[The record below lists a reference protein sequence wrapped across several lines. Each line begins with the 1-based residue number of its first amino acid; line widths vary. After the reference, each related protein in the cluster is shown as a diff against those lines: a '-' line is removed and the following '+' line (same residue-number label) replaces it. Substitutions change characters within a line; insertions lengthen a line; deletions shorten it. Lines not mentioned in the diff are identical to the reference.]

1 MTVKCEDQSV
11 TVAPP
16 MNKVIFTSCIFITW
30 TETNGEPRD
39 KASMLMSGL
48 FVVFNVI
55 IDLTIIVV
63 LLYFR

>member
-1 MTVKCEDQSV
+1 
-11 TVAPP
+11 
-16 MNKVIFTSCIFITW
+16 MNQRTLGGNYKAGIG
-30 TETNGEPRD
+30 GEPGD

>member
-1 MTVKCEDQSV
+1 MTLKSEDESV
-11 TVAPP
+11 TVGPP
-16 MNKVIFTSCIFITW
+16 MNIGIFTSCIFITW